1 MLSKPSGLRWD
12 TDISHPTSVHS
23 TKCASSC
30 THQKKASSHEIEPD
44 SWLRHTWADGYMMQ
58 MPPQKPHFKTWE
70 HQDGRSKKDQ
80 PPRKQNATIETD
92 LRFLE
97 HPCCKKLSCYQH
109 INKDAVIAARRAA
122 YEQQGYN
129 TVDHRDL
136 MVAYAQKPYTF
147 GGRRVCSTW
156 MKLAMMTSNNGMYR
170 RSCGNNMTVFRPCR
184 KADSITT
191 WLTEYAVSFEW
202 QPDKHEIHLTVP
214 SRKWV
219 WETYMYE
226 VEHTKDPKGRRV
238 YLAVTLEYFRS
249 VWKNR
254 MPHIKLLKYQRF
266 TMCNTCTMI
275 RFKKSQTRD
284 VKTLNLL
291 NRWLNQHVMFIRQ
304 ERGAYAWRI
313 NQSLVNS
320 EECMSLV
327 QDGSICAAYALP
339 HILIKTKDVEGAA
352 RMKVPFVA
360 TQIHGVG
367 KMFHLVPEHIKKDSN
382 LAIELIHRALVYTIK
397 KKGRLPRKLYFQTDN
412 CWREYKNMYVLAF
425 LVLLVMC
432 GVFETIEMNFLP
444 LGHTHIDIDAIIA
457 RVSVAARHN
466 RCETIEDFVELIRKA
481 ILDTPHVEVVGS
493 TANLQPFI
501 NEIAIPPSGHTT
513 PLGFKICKVED
524 ADDSNFGRVGIWTRS
539 DSKTSWS
546 RTPHFLLKKDAKWDP
561 DRIPDCQYRSL
572 SQLSKTKSTEIVVGQ
587 DIEREGKSLHY
598 FDSLRKGV
606 ATYKRWFTEKTRDK
620 SVKLL
625 NSQMDFME
633 YCMSEPPAFTWRDG
647 GLLSTYA
654 RDFQH
659 VPMDIDAKHV
669 DNLLND
675 TELNYLEIQR
685 PQPLGPPENAI
696 RNRGTKKPV
705 RDMAYAVTTD
715 KLEIGEFVIVAAE
728 QQPGFWVGQIVNF
741 DKIDEKGAPLD
752 EPQVKIA
759 WWDTKKPNGFGKYNE
774 CPNNGRP
781 YCTTV
786 DMRCI
791 MFIFHQLTKGQ
802 KRIPRQIER
811 EIKKDY
817 GDVLRR
823 FDPADNVTDIDGAV
837 EPTHDNEDDEET
849 YEMNY
854 SDAEL

>member
-1 MLSKPSGLRWD
+1 
-12 TDISHPTSVHS
+12 
-23 TKCASSC
+23 
-30 THQKKASSHEIEPD
+30 
-44 SWLRHTWADGYMMQ
+44 
-58 MPPQKPHFKTWE
+58 
-70 HQDGRSKKDQ
+70 
-80 PPRKQNATIETD
+80 
-92 LRFLE
+92 
-97 HPCCKKLSCYQH
+97 
-109 INKDAVIAARRAA
+109 
-122 YEQQGYN
+122 
-129 TVDHRDL
+129 
-136 MVAYAQKPYTF
+136 
-147 GGRRVCSTW
+147 
-156 MKLAMMTSNNGMYR
+156 
-170 RSCGNNMTVFRPCR
+170 MTVFRPCR

-226 VEHTKDPKGRRV
+226 VQHTKDPNGRPV

-249 VWKNR
+249 VWKTH

-266 TMCNTCTMI
+266 TMCNTCTML

-284 VKTLNLL
+284 IKTLTLL
-291 NRWLNQHVMFIRQ
+291 NKWLTQHVMFIRQ
-304 ERGAYAWRI
+304 ERSAYAWRI

-320 EECMSLV
+320 EEYMSLV

-339 HILIKTKDVEGAA
+339 HLLIKTKDVEGAA

-382 LAIELIHRALVYTIK
+382 LAIELIHRALLYTIK
-397 KKGRLPRKLYFQTDN
+397 KKGRLPRKLLFQTDN

-432 GVFETIEMNFLP
+432 GVFQSIEMNFLP

-481 ILDTPHVEVVGS
+481 IVDTPHVEVVGS

-501 NEIAIPPSGHTT
+501 KEIAIAPSGHTT
-513 PLGFKICKVED
+513 PLGFKICKV
-524 ADDSNFGRVGIWTRS
+524 DDVDDLNHGRVGIWTRS

-546 RTPHFLLKKDAKWDP
+546 HTPHFLLKNDAKWDP

-572 SQLSKTKSTEIVVGQ
+572 SQLSKSKSTEIEVGQ
-587 DIEREGKSLHY
+587 DLVQEGKSLHY
-598 FDSLRKGV
+598 FNSLRKGV
-606 ATYKRWFTEKTRDK
+606 TTYKRWFTEKTRDK

-633 YCMSEPPAFTWRDG
+633 YCMSEPPAFTWRNG

-654 RDFQH
+654 RDYPD
-659 VPMDIDAKHV
+659 VAMMEMDGKHGN
-669 DNLLND
+669 NLLD
-675 TELNYLEIQR
+675 DAELNYLEIER
-685 PQPLGPPENAI
+685 PEPLGPPANAI

-705 RDMAYAVTTD
+705 RDMAYAMSKD

-741 DKIDEKGAPLD
+741 QKVDEKGAPLD
-752 EPQVKIA
+752 EPQVKIS
-759 WWDTKKPNGFGKYNE
+759 WWDTERPDGFGNYHE
-774 CPNNGRP
+774 CTNNGRP
-781 YCTTV
+781 YCTTI
-786 DMRCI
+786 DMCCI
-791 MFIFHQLTKGQ
+791 MFIFHQLTNSR

-817 GDVLRR
+817 GDVLRK
-823 FDPADNVTDIDGAV
+823 FDAADNITDIDGSADV
-837 EPTHDNEDDEET
+837 PADNEYDEES
-849 YEMNY
+849 YEMNH
-854 SDAEL
+854 SDDELSD